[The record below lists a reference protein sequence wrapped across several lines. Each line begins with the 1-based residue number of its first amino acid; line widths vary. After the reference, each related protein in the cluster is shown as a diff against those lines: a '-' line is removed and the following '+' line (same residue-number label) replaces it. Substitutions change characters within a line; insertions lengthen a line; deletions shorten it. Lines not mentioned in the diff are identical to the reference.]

1 MEGASTALV
10 MVGGAGGGIHGPA
23 GIYGDLAESLLR
35 EGVAGLRLEY
45 RMPNRLTECVADV
58 LAGLEY
64 LRGRGVERAAL
75 IGWSFGGAV
84 VIEAGAQSEVVVGI
98 ATVASQTYG
107 TVSVGRIAPKRLLLL
122 HGTADRTLSDRC
134 SRDLYARAREP
145 KELVLYP
152 GDDHGLT
159 RHRRQVI
166 EKLHEWSRE
175 LLSVSSTDGSR
186 PASRDGGS
194 TSTEE

>member
-58 LAGLEY
+58 VAGLEY
-64 LRGRGVERAAL
+64 LQGRGVERAAL

-84 VIEAGAQSEVVVGI
+84 VIEAGAESKVVVGI

-107 TVSVGRIAPKRLLLL
+107 TVGVGRLAPKRLLLL